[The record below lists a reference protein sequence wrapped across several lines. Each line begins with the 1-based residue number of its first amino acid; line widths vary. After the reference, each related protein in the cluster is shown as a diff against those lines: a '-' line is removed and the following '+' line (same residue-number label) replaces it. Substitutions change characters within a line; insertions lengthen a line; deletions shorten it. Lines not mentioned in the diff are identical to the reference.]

1 MLGGVTAMVKSGA
14 AWTLSST
21 VCVLM
26 IGGTWDGS
34 TAARNRTASR
44 TENSF
49 FITLSFVLFAR
60 AAAEYVGG
68 LGAVL
73 RPELRVYVPRVGP
86 DGLLRAEE
94 RLGDLPVLEAP
105 RQQCQD
111 GQLRG
116 RQGADFRL
124 FGFRPLPISGG
135 QLLLGPESQFGVA
148 VFRPE
153 MVFYLVPGHCIDE
166 CAERRPALKPGER
179 DPEGELD
186 FGDHVLRVL
195 RVGDERPDAALD
207 LRAVLHE
214 GALEGARPLL
224 HVRPHGHAAGMNSTT
239 HQPPL

>member
-1 MLGGVTAMVKSGA
+1 MLGGVTAMLKSGA

-21 VCVLM
+21 VCVLT

-34 TAARNRTASR
+34 AAARNRTASR

-86 DGLLRAEE
+86 DGLLGAEE

-111 GQLRG
+111 GPLSNRGSETQRASLTSAITSSASCALGMSDRMPPWIFGPYSMRLRSK
-116 RQGADFRL
+116 A
-124 FGFRPLPISGG
+124 
-135 QLLLGPESQFGVA
+135 
-148 VFRPE
+148 
-153 MVFYLVPGHCIDE
+153 
-166 CAERRPALKPGER
+166 
-179 DPEGELD
+179 
-186 FGDHVLRVL
+186 
-195 RVGDERPDAALD
+195 AALSFMP
-207 LRAVLHE
+207 VLM
-214 GALEGARPLL
+214 
-224 HVRPHGHAAGMNSTT
+224 VT
-239 HQPPL
+239 PPG